1 MGVRAG
7 ITPPARMTATGTATG
22 ARGTGVATGA
32 TAANGA
38 MVMMATGQEAGSGE
52 TVTMATG
59 ATAAMATGQQ
69 AGSGSGSGWPGPR

>member
-7 ITPPARMTATGTATG
+7 ITPPARMAATGTATG
-22 ARGTGVATGA
+22 ARVTA
-32 TAANGA
+32 AANGA

-69 AGSGSGSGWPGPR
+69 AGSGSGWPGPR